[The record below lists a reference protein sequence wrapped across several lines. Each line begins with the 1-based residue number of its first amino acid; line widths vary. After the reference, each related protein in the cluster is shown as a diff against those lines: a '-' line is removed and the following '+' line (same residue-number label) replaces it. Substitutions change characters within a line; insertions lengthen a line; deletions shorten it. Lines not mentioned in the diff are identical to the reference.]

1 MSDNSGA
8 NEVSI
13 EPIKQVKDS
22 ESGSESPD
30 SDPDS
35 DSDSDSDS
43 SPKELDSV
51 IVTHTITEYDKCPN
65 DTQVVLRL
73 SDETVNTEF
82 KYIRYF
88 ENMTNRI
95 LPDSNRDS
103 DSESDNEELKELD
116 IDAQFI
122 SCDIY
127 MKYSAELYNMCDRLK
142 TMYIADKTNSYCILD
157 DMTVNNIPQYCQD
170 WIKSKKLTEL
180 EIYCKST
187 ENDLNLTNLFGC
199 SMMDVFINYWFAYLS
214 IHREIA
220 LEYCDEEYYNEL
232 LTCFNQTVGVYNPE
246 KFKK

>member
-1 MSDNSGA
+1 MSDNSSV

-13 EPIKQVKDS
+13 EPIKQVKDGDS
-22 ESGSESPD
+22 DPN

-35 DSDSDSDS
+35 GSDSGSDS
-43 SPKELDSV
+43 SLDELDSV
-51 IVTHTITEYDKCPN
+51 IVTHTITEFNKCPN
-65 DTQVVLRL
+65 DTPVVLRL
-73 SDETVNTEF
+73 SDKTVKTEF

-88 ENMTNRI
+88 ENMTKRI
-95 LPDSNRDS
+95 LPDSNHDS
-103 DSESDNEELKELD
+103 DSESDNEELD

-122 SCDIY
+122 SYDIY
-127 MKYSAELYNMCDRLK
+127 MKYSAELYNMCDHLE
-142 TMYIADKTNSYCILD
+142 TMYIADKTKSYCILD
-157 DMTVNNIPQYCQD
+157 NMTINNIPQYCQD

-180 EIYCKST
+180 EIYCQST

>member
-13 EPIKQVKDS
+13 EPIKQVKDG
-22 ESGSESPD
+22 ES
-30 SDPDS
+30 DS

-43 SPKELDSV
+43 SPGELDSV
-51 IVTHTITEYDKCPN
+51 IVTHTITECDKCPN
-65 DTQVVLRL
+65 DTQVILRL
-73 SDETVNTEF
+73 SDKTVKTEF

-88 ENMTNRI
+88 ENMTKRI

-122 SCDIY
+122 SFDIY
-127 MKYSAELYNMCDRLK
+127 MKYSAELYNICDHLI
-142 TMYIADKTNSYCILD
+142 TIYTDKTKSYCILD
-157 DMTVNNIPQYCQD
+157 NMTVNNIPQYCQN